1 MDFTMFQ
8 FWKSFYVCLVISSFE
23 LDLSH
28 CKSQGSDYSPDGLG
42 KFFFPCLKRAELDP
56 VSVVFIFVPS
66 CADPENESPS
76 RKLTGETSGPN
87 LILSVF
93 EAIAPRVVQHSGESI
108 PFFSPKV
115 GRR

>member
-76 RKLTGETSGPN
+76 RKLVESSRHPAKQGR
-87 LILSVF
+87 
-93 EAIAPRVVQHSGESI
+93 IAKTH
-108 PFFSPKV
+108 
-115 GRR
+115 RRNKRAEFDTISL